1 MTTLI
6 GIQGRSW
13 ALVGADTRVTSDGTI
28 YRMPKNQS
36 KIVSVD
42 GILIAS
48 AGDVR
53 GGNILEHGLK
63 IPKVTSKSDEHFITS
78 YLIPA
83 IRTAFS
89 DAGYE
94 KTSDGVSSHETEFL
108 VIYNGKIYEVDS
120 DYSWVQDSRNIYAL
134 GSGGMIA
141 LGSLATMV
149 GDSITKTEARK
160 WALKALEVA
169 SQYNADT
176 APPFHVVIQDAE
188 T

>member
-6 GIQGRSW
+6 GIQGKSW
-13 ALVGADTRVTSDGTI
+13 ALLGADTRITSDGTI
-28 YRMPKNQS
+28 YRMAKNHS
-36 KIVSVD
+36 KIAEHD

-53 GGNILEHGLK
+53 GGNILEYGLK
-63 IPKVTSKSDEHFITS
+63 IPKVTAKSDEQFITAF
-78 YLIPA
+78 LIPA
-83 IRTAFS
+83 IRQAFA

-94 KTSDGVSSHETEFL
+94 KTLEGVSTHETEFL
-108 VIYNGKIYEVDS
+108 VAYNGRIYEIDS

-134 GSGGMIA
+134 GSGGAIA
-141 LGSLATMV
+141 LGALATLV

-160 WALKALEVA
+160 WALKALDIA

-176 APPFHVVIQDAE
+176 APPFHIRLQDSD
-188 T
+188 

>member
-1 MTTLI
+1 MTTLV

-13 ALVGADTRVTSDGTI
+13 ALLGSDTRITSDGAI

-36 KIVSVD
+36 KIVEVD
-42 GILIAS
+42 GIMIAS

-63 IPKVTSKSDEHFITS
+63 IPKVTVKSDEQFITS
-78 YLIPA
+78 YFIPA
-83 IRTAFS
+83 IRQAFS

-94 KTSDGVSSHETEFL
+94 KTLEGISTHETEFL
-108 VIYNGKIYEVDS
+108 VAYKGKIYEIDS

-134 GSGGMIA
+134 GSGGAIA
-141 LGSLATMV
+141 LGALATLV

-160 WALKALEVA
+160 WALKALDIA
-169 SQYNADT
+169 SSYNADT
-176 APPFHVVIQDAE
+176 APPYHVVIQDV
-188 T
+188 